1 MVRRLILQNLLEEL
15 LGSKNVY
22 FQPPSLEV
30 LVSRGLPAIQYSI
43 DDLYV
48 DHADNLNYH
57 KKDRYQLF
65 LIDRQPNPTMFDKI
79 ANLKMCSFERSY
91 NQNNLRFDVF
101 TIYI

>member
-30 LVSRGLPAIQYSI
+30 LSSRGFPAIQYSI

-48 DHADNLNYH
+48 NHADNLNYH
-57 KKDRYQLF
+57 NKERYQLF
-65 LIDRQPNPTMFDKI
+65 LIDRQPNPTMFEKI

-91 NQNNLRFDVF
+91 NQSNLRYDVF